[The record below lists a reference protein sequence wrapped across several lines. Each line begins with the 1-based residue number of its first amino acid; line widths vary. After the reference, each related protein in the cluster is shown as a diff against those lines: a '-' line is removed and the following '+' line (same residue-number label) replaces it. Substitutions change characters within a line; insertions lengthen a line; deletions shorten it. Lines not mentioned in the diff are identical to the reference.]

1 MQQIR
6 ENHLFT
12 KIHGRSTRTKVQLLI
27 DEARNA
33 VTSVNL
39 DLYEWAQDYGLER
52 YQEVTGIELEEED
65 GDIVRPSKTH
75 PDIDEDT
82 TDAERAE
89 LKADHEA
96 HQEAWFMQQGGIKGI
111 TANISDALDEKYY
124 EQLKQRLIGYKK
136 VTIKQYIDHLHN
148 VWCKLD
154 TERI

>member
-1 MQQIR
+1 MKITSAQQAETAVMQQIR

-89 LKADHEA
+89 LKADHET
-96 HQEAWFMQQGGIKGI
+96 HQEAWFM
-111 TANISDALDEKYY
+111 
-124 EQLKQRLIGYKK
+124 
-136 VTIKQYIDHLHN
+136 
-148 VWCKLD
+148 
-154 TERI
+154 